1 MFSREGYQSQIL
13 ASLTAFSICSR
24 KAVRLARLVDWDS
37 SIIGNCRQQAGYIV
51 SGHRVRSARQ
61 VIIHLDNK
69 NIIKSAA
76 FFTFGT
82 PARVLALGR
91 GSEFS
96 QLFGP
101 PSDWPKKNQI
111 T

>member
-1 MFSREGYQSQIL
+1 MFSREGYQSQML

-37 SIIGNCRQQAGYIV
+37 LSIIGNCRQQAGYIV
-51 SGHRVRSARQ
+51 SGHRVLAR
-61 VIIHLDNK
+61 VK
-69 NIIKSAA
+69 

-82 PARVLALGR
+82 PARVSLGK
-91 GSEFS
+91 GLGIS

>member
-61 VIIHLDNK
+61 VRDGRCGGRC
-69 NIIKSAA
+69 S
-76 FFTFGT
+76 GT
-82 PARVLALGR
+82 WLVKTLGR
-91 GSEFS
+91 KNCQDPRNGWLPVTAQREMIGS
-96 QLFGP
+96 LIR
-101 PSDWPKKNQI
+101 KV